1 MLEKFAQ
8 VILLSILMCYPVLTW
23 ANTAHQNYAFDL
35 KLQEYIDVVNQTKM
49 VLDNPKATPSALEQK
64 QALCKRIQAYKN
76 IAKLSQEN
84 LELDSAPIMN
94 RVSQN
99 FLDRQEKSFNASAM
113 SEQVFCAKTTQK
125 DVKIN

>member
-1 MLEKFAQ
+1 
-8 VILLSILMCYPVLTW
+8 
-23 ANTAHQNYAFDL
+23 
-35 KLQEYIDVVNQTKM
+35 M
-49 VLDNPKATPSALEQK
+49 VLLYSWFLKAILQK
-64 QALCKRIQAYKN
+64 MTVNLIVAANLQIFYLK
-76 IAKLSQEN
+76 EN